1 VQTAGLNAKEK
12 LKMTQYLK
20 NVLWATDFSEE
31 SKEAMAY
38 ANFFAKTFRAK
49 LTALHVV
56 PDFSPALYEV
66 WPEAQA
72 ELAGKIEATKISAKA
87 QIDHLCQMEGV
98 CPDKVVIGEGS
109 AAKVILKTAAKEGAD
124 LIVVGRKGV
133 SGHEQNLIG
142 SVTHQI
148 LRSARVPVLVTKGTK
163 TRPDAIKSILVP
175 TDFSAKEDLERDHA
189 WKLAKVLGASLKFL
203 YVLELFG
210 HDFRLTDEMFAT
222 VLKKLQ
228 ARKKRE
234 HKAVDI
240 SEDVTKAVHSWEG
253 IIDYAE
259 TKGFDLIVMSTTVRK
274 LTRFFL
280 GSTTEKV
287 IAHSKVAVY
296 AIPRGQ

>member
-1 VQTAGLNAKEK
+1 
-12 LKMTQYLK
+12 MTHPIK

-31 SKEAMAY
+31 SKEALAY
-38 ANFFAKTFRAK
+38 AKFFAKTFGAK

-56 PDFSPALYEV
+56 PDFAPALYEL

-72 ELAGKIEATKISAKA
+72 ELAGQIEASKISAKV
-87 QIDHLCQMEGV
+87 QLDHLCQMEGA
-98 CPDKVVIGEGS
+98 CPNKVVIGEGS
-109 AAKVILKTAAKEGAD
+109 AAKAILKTAVKEGAD
-124 LIVVGRKGV
+124 LIVVGRKGI

-163 TRPDAIKSILVP
+163 TRPDAIKKILVP

-203 YVLELFG
+203 YVMELFG
-210 HDFRLTDEMFAT
+210 HDFRLTDEMFAS

-234 HKAVDI
+234 HKSVDI
-240 SEDVTKAVHSWEG
+240 TEDVTKAIHGWEG

-259 TKGFDLIVMSTTVRK
+259 TKEFDLIVMSTTVRK
-274 LTRFFL
+274 LARFFL

-287 IAHSKVAVY
+287 IAHSRVPVF
-296 AIPRGQ
+296 AIPHEK